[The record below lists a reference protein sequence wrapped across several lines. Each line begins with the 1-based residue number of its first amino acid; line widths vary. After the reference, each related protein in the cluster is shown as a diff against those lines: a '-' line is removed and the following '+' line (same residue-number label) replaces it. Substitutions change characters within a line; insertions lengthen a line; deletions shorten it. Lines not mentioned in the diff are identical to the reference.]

1 MAPGKS
7 PWIPFH
13 VFLGGDLTFIKS
25 SPGPT
30 RESPPAVSG
39 ACSFWCE
46 ATQEHPVTS
55 LSWDSAENVNI
66 NRSALRQQGWTFL
79 CLRAAFSTTELGQFM
94 GCASGVAQPSWLF
107 PHSAGSLE
115 ENLGSGCRSQVL
127 PSTGDR
133 RQTSKDQEPL
143 ALPALHLMLSFTEV
157 LIIFWGR
164 ASPQPQGFGETQLC
178 SQSRQCSFTQPH
190 PVNVCNACNPH
201 SELLGMILWDISRI
215 R

>member
-1 MAPGKS
+1 MHYGSRA
-7 PWIPFH
+7 
-13 VFLGGDLTFIKS
+13 
-25 SPGPT
+25 GP
-30 RESPPAVSG
+30 S
-39 ACSFWCE
+39 
-46 ATQEHPVTS
+46 
-55 LSWDSAENVNI
+55 
-66 NRSALRQQGWTFL
+66 
-79 CLRAAFSTTELGQFM
+79 
-94 GCASGVAQPSWLF
+94 CASGLPSAPLSWGSLWVVPVAVAQPSWLF

-133 RQTSKDQEPL
+133 RQTSKDREPL